1 MSETI
6 KKINSFFKDI
16 DRKRLN
22 FIQSKIL
29 LTERQEK
36 IFDMFYIKDQNIDFI
51 ADTLFVSPMTINH
64 ELKIIRKKLLRILE
78 EDYEN

>member
-6 KKINSFFKDI
+6 KKINSFFRDI
-16 DRKRLN
+16 DKKRLN

-36 IFDMFYIKDQNIDFI
+36 IFDMFYIKDKNIDFI
-51 ADTLFVSPMTINH
+51 ADTLFVSSMTINH
-64 ELKIIRKKLLRILE
+64 ELKIIRKKLFNILE

>member
-16 DRKRLN
+16 DRKRLT

>member
-16 DRKRLN
+16 DRKRLT

-64 ELKIIRKKLLRILE
+64 ELKMIRKKLLRILE

>member
-29 LTERQEK
+29 LTKRQEK

-51 ADTLFVSPMTINH
+51 ADALFVSSMTINH

>member
-16 DRKRLN
+16 DRKKLT

>member
-16 DRKRLN
+16 DRKRLT

-51 ADTLFVSPMTINH
+51 ADTLFVSSMTINH